1 MTQPPPPPPNQPP
14 DPQGGF
20 GAPTPPQQEPGYGYP
35 QQPGPG
41 YGYPQQQQQPADQ
54 GYGHPQQPPYGYPG
68 QPRPPQ
74 PDQGYGHPT
83 QPQQPQAPYGYPT
96 QPQQPQY
103 GGYQQPAPPAP
114 GGGRKLSAQLQIV
127 IAAAVA
133 IALIVGFG
141 IWYANSGD
149 GPEEAKGP
157 DGTTQ
162 GSTAGGDTGG
172 KGGGGGGG
180 KEKAPAD
187 TGAKVAYTVA
197 QPKVPDVTD
206 VSGSW
211 ITDKAF
217 VKPGLNSLVAYDLD
231 KGGVLWT
238 LPLTGQVCGASR
250 HVSADNKVPI
260 LFEAAK
266 RVAPRYFQQCTQVG
280 VVDLNTGKLVWSDAV
295 SIGDDKARFSE
306 VTLSGTTVAAGGT
319 DGGAA
324 FDLAGGTPRWKP
336 KVEDDHCYDLG
347 YGGGEG
353 LVAVRKCGTY
363 DNPSVLVQNRTFTI
377 NETQENPPSWGLD
390 RVDQADTVGD
400 RKYTYPDAAG
410 EGVTAYVIDT
420 GVRVSH
426 GDFGGRAS
434 DGFDAVDNDDTAQDG
449 NGHGTHVA
457 GTIAGTT
464 HGVAKK
470 AKIVAVRVLDDNG
483 SGTTEQVIAGID
495 WVTQNHRGPSVA
507 NMSLG
512 GSADPALD
520 EAVKKAI
527 ASGVTFGVAAGN
539 ESSDAGQGSPSRV
552 PEAITVAS
560 STKDDQQS
568 SFSNFGSVVDI
579 YAPGSDITSA
589 WNDSDTGTKTISGTS
604 MATPHVVGA
613 AAVYLAGHPD
623 ATPAQVAEALTGGAT
638 ADKIGN
644 ASPGTANK
652 LLKIVE

>member
-1 MTQPPPPPPNQPP
+1 MATHKR
-14 DPQGGF
+14 
-20 GAPTPPQQEPGYGYP
+20 A
-35 QQPGPG
+35 
-41 YGYPQQQQQPADQ
+41 
-54 GYGHPQQPPYGYPG
+54 
-68 QPRPPQ
+68 
-74 PDQGYGHPT
+74 
-83 QPQQPQAPYGYPT
+83 
-96 QPQQPQY
+96 
-103 GGYQQPAPPAP
+103 
-114 GGGRKLSAQLQIV
+114 RKFRIIAV
-127 IAAAVA
+127 TTAIAAA
-133 IALIVGFG
+133 
-141 IWYANSGD
+141 
-149 GPEEAKGP
+149 
-157 DGTTQ
+157 
-162 GSTAGGDTGG
+162 AG
-172 KGGGGGGG
+172 
-180 KEKAPAD
+180 
-187 TGAKVAYTVA
+187 V
-197 QPKVPDVTD
+197 
-206 VSGSW
+206 
-211 ITDKAF
+211 
-217 VKPGLNSLVAYDLD
+217 
-231 KGGVLWT
+231 
-238 LPLTGQVCGASR
+238 
-250 HVSADNKVPI
+250 
-260 LFEAAK
+260 
-266 RVAPRYFQQCTQVG
+266 
-280 VVDLNTGKLVWSDAV
+280 
-295 SIGDDKARFSE
+295 
-306 VTLSGTTVAAGGT
+306 TVAAGPFA
-319 DGGAA
+319 GAA
-324 FDLAGGTPRWKP
+324 PTPAEGTVYGLGAENAVAGSYVVLLDEKTDKAGKTELAKEYGGTLRRS
-336 KVEDDHCYDLG
+336 YDSEVNGFSVNSLT
-347 YGGGEG
+347 ETEAKR
-353 LVAVRKCGTY
+353 LAA
-363 DNPSVLVQNRTFTI
+363 DPSVAKVVQNRTFSI

-390 RVDQADTVGD
+390 RVDQADTAGD
-400 RKYTYPDAAG
+400 QKYTYPDAAG

-434 DGFDAVDNDDTAQDG
+434 DGFDAIDNDNTAQDG

-457 GTIAGTT
+457 GTIAGSA

-495 WVTQNHRGPSVA
+495 WVTENHQGPSVA

-552 PEAITVAS
+552 AEAITVAS

-568 SFSNFGSVVDI
+568 SFSNFGAVVDI

-623 ATPAQVAEALTGGAT
+623 ATPAQVAGALVGGAS